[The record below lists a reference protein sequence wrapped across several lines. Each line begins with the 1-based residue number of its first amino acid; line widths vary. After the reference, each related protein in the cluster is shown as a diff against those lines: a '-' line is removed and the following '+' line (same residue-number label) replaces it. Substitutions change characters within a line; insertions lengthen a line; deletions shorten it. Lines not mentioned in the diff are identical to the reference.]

1 MVSLVASVLA
11 LAVGAAGGALAARRG
26 THDLA
31 APGRQRIARC
41 TAIGLAGAAGVL
53 LASSVVLLVR
63 QLEDN
68 AAIDRSYG
76 MRGFTTSLDAATVA
90 DAFAHILFDGGVL
103 VGLATIVALA
113 GKRAARAQ
121 RP

>member
-1 MVSLVASVLA
+1 MLA
-11 LAVGAAGGALAARRG
+11 LVVGAAAGALAARRG
-26 THDLA
+26 TRDLA
-31 APGRQRIARC
+31 ATGRQRIARR
-41 TAIGLAGAAGVL
+41 TTIVLAGSAGVV
-53 LASSVVLLVR
+53 LASSLVLLVR
-63 QLEDN
+63 QLDDN

-76 MRGFTTSLDAATVA
+76 IRGFTTRLDAATVA

-121 RP
+121 RQ